1 MKKRIISTILVCA
14 LVCGA
19 AACDG
24 NKPAA
29 ATTTAAPAAT
39 TADNAS
45 GNDTTAAVTATAEE
59 ITAAVLAEIP
69 INSAFAQNEGMLEN
83 NFDGIDMTSI
93 KEFSY
98 YVCASGA
105 YPDEIAVFRFSSGD
119 AAGTAASAVSG
130 RLEYQKKTYKD
141 YTPDEYYKL
150 EGAVIGQSGE
160 WLYYIVTSDNSKAE
174 DIIKGFLG

>member
-1 MKKRIISTILVCA
+1 MKKKILSTLLVCA

-19 AACDG
+19 AACSG
-24 NKPAA
+24 GTPASTTTAA
-29 ATTTAAPAAT
+29 ATTAAT
-39 TADNAS
+39 TEANSASVSNAS
-45 GNDTTAAVTATAEE
+45 AED
-59 ITAAVLAEIP
+59 ITAAVLEATP
-69 INSAFAQNEGMLEN
+69 INSAFAQNEAMMEN
-83 NFDGIDMTSI
+83 NFDGIDVSKI

-105 YPDEIAVFRFSSGD
+105 YPDEIAVFRFDSSD
-119 AAGTAASAVSG
+119 SAASAVAAVSD

-150 EGAVIGQSGE
+150 EGAIIAQSGE

-174 DIIKGFLG
+174 TIVKGFIG